1 MGHVI
6 YTVFVLTMLSADTNI
21 YNRGYVNFKIV
32 FVGVIT
38 FYFTLLFFYIF
49 SDFDAALSVD

>member
-38 FYFTLLFFYIF
+38 FYFTLLFFYFFLILMQLF
-49 SDFDAALSVD
+49 Q